1 MRRTRI
7 TIGVVQATQ
16 DEVENEE
23 RQKGKERQRDWK
35 QRGGGPENRLDVAA
49 CTFVAFSRSGF
60 IDRRPREGREGEGAE
75 GKEFRSASGGR

>member
-7 TIGVVQATQ
+7 TTGVVQATQ
-16 DEVENEE
+16 DGVENE
-23 RQKGKERQRDWK
+23 GRQRDRD
-35 QRGGGPENRLDVAA
+35 QREGGPENRLDVAA

-60 IDRRPREGREGEGAE
+60 IDRRPRGGWEGEGTE